1 MQLVI
6 DSREAVLF
14 ENCKLISTELK
25 IEKKMLALGD
35 AEINYDDNTV
45 AIVERKTVNDL
56 LSSIKDG
63 RYREQSYRLSN
74 LYKTVYYFIEGAITA
89 HDHQMVYSAIFSL
102 SALKGFSV
110 IRTMDVKE
118 TAKFLVGLSVK
129 CFKSSESC
137 RTETTAAAA
146 AAATDANKYCNVV
159 KKIKK
164 DNITPANFGQIVLS
178 QIPGVSDKS
187 AACIIKHYKTLRN
200 LLDDPNKEDVLSKLT
215 YETEKGQTRKLSKNV
230 VQSVN
235 TFLTSF

>member
-14 ENCKLISTELK
+14 DNCRLIANELK

-35 AEINYDDNTV
+35 AEINYDDTTV

-74 LYKTVYYFIEGAITA
+74 LYKTVYYFIEGAITT
-89 HDHQMVYSAIFSL
+89 HDHQTVYSAIFSL

-118 TAKFLVGLSVK
+118 TSKFLVGLSLK
-129 CFKSSESC
+129 CSKSSELC
-137 RTETTAAAA
+137 RPETTAA
-146 AAATDANKYCNVV
+146 AAATDANEYCNVV

-187 AACIIKHYKTLRN
+187 ATSIIKHYKTLRN